1 MMEVSARRNAQ
12 GTRMKTKLIT
22 LGLMVLIFSGVGG
35 IHFRVPVIVAGVCV
49 GLALFAGVSGLRM
62 VVTRTAVIAASDS
75 FDATKAYHTGLS
87 AQLYGVL
94 FLMLSVPLAAF
105 GVAYWLHGGDPPGAL
120 VEPLVRSPLVSGLA
134 IVAAGTMIGLYGLTR
149 LVPGNE
155 TFTETRVHPVRRRI
169 TGVCFVGL
177 GLAIAALGV
186 VRATAPGTLTTLR
199 DAGIARVLELAE

>member
-1 MMEVSARRNAQ
+1 
-12 GTRMKTKLIT
+12 MKNKLIT
-22 LGLMVLIFSGVGG
+22 LGLTVLILGAVAG
-35 IHFRVPVIVAGVCV
+35 IHYRVPLVVAGVCV
-49 GLALFAGVSGLRM
+49 GLALLAGVSGLRM
-62 VVTRTAVIAASDS
+62 VVTRTAVIATSDGL
-75 FDATKAYHTGLS
+75 DANKEYHTGLS

-134 IVAAGTMIGLYGLTR
+134 IVAAGTMIALCGLTR

-155 TFTETRVHPVRRRI
+155 TFTETRVRPGRRRI
-169 TGVCFVGL
+169 AGVCFVGL
-177 GLAIAALGV
+177 GLAIATVGV